1 MKYELPNIWAQGDAL
16 VAQIVGGVLGGSG
29 PLSHAHEI
37 LNENQFAILK

>member
-29 PLSHAHEI
+29 PLSHAHRSLTKKVI
-37 LNENQFAILK
+37 LVKQ

>member
-29 PLSHAHEI
+29 HLSALQKKCE
-37 LNENQFAILK
+37 ERK